1 MSNASTG
8 YSLTG
13 VQVQDEGS
21 NLGLA
26 TFLDF
31 TGAGVTAT
39 ASGSV
44 ITVNIPGGG
53 GGGGVNSVSVDAGEL
68 TDTGTASDPVLGL
81 ATTAVVAG
89 SYTYTSLTVDAF
101 GRITAAANGAAPVAS
116 GWTDGGT
123 AVYLTTST
131 DVVSIGSNT
140 PVASRKLSV
149 YNTVTDLGISVVT
162 LASTDNVVETLVSG
176 EANLRFSINGAG
188 SHLWGAG
195 GASALDTRLYRS
207 GANTLTLDNGAG
219 GAANLNPGADSV
231 GAFGTASLRWN
242 TAVVNSYLVYAAA
255 GDANAST
262 SLTNQTLLLGAGGAS
277 APDLRVRRT
286 AASTLTFDNNGAGA
300 ATLVPATD
308 ATGAFGT
315 ASLRWSDVVGNTHRV
330 FPAAGAANASAS
342 LASGTL
348 RLGAGGAVALDTQ
361 ISRTGVNTLQVD
373 DNAGGAAIFSVLGR
387 TVTQARAVRTTTQI
401 GAYAVAATDDVV
413 LVNPN
418 AGSFDVTLPNA
429 NVVTGR
435 RVTVKRI
442 TTSANVVTVK
452 SGGGTIDNVAAATGI
467 ALAGGSLNAIT
478 CVSDGTNWWII

>member
-31 TGAGVTAT
+31 TGAGVTAS

-81 ATTAVVAG
+81 ATTAVAAG

-101 GRITAAANGAAPVAS
+101 GRLTAASNGVAPVAS

-149 YNTVTDLGISVVT
+149 YNTGTDLGMSAVT
-162 LASTDNVVETLVSG
+162 LASTDNVLETFVTG
-176 EANLRFSINGAG
+176 EANLRWNVLGSGAMR
-188 SHLWGAG
+188 WGAG

-207 GANTLTLDNGAG
+207 GT
-219 GAANLNPGADSV
+219 
-231 GAFGTASLRWN
+231 
-242 TAVVNSYLVYAAA
+242 
-255 GDANAST
+255 
-262 SLTNQTLLLGAGGAS
+262 
-277 APDLRVRRT
+277 
-286 AASTLTFDNNGAGA
+286 STLT
-300 ATLVPATD
+300 
-308 ATGAFGT
+308 
-315 ASLRWSDVVGNTHRV
+315 
-330 FPAAGAANASAS
+330 
-342 LASGTL
+342 
-348 RLGAGGAVALDTQ
+348 
-361 ISRTGVNTLQVD
+361 VD
-373 DNAGGAAIFSVLGR
+373 DTSGGSAVFSVLGR
-387 TVTQARAVRTTTQI
+387 TVTQTRAVQTTTQV

-413 LVNPN
+413 LVNTN

-452 SGGGTIDNVAAATGI
+452 SAGGTIDGVAAGTGI

-478 CVSDGTNWWII
+478 VVSDGTNWWII